1 MNENFKE
8 LISKEALQRRIEELA
23 KELDKDYLGREIT
36 IVCVMRGAV
45 FFSVELTLKFE
56 TQL

>member
-8 LISKEALQRRIEELA
+8 LISREELD
-23 KELDKDYLGREIT
+23 KRIGELAEQIDKDYLGKEIT

-45 FFSVELTLKFE
+45 FFTV
-56 TQL
+56 